1 MNTTAKTRHV
11 SIALAEAKEEY
22 TKANP
27 RSYAQHLRAAE
38 VMPGGNTRTV
48 IFTDPFPLTLVAG
61 KDARVCSL
69 DGNWY
74 RDFLG
79 EYTAG
84 FYGHS
89 NPILR
94 EAVMQ
99 ALEQGWSMGGHTEA
113 EAEMAHLIRER
124 FPSMEFLRF
133 ANSGTEAN
141 LYAIQTARAVTG
153 RNKIVVFEGAY
164 HGGVF
169 VFSGASRHPL
179 TAPFDFVLAPYNDPE
194 AAAAL
199 IDQHA
204 GEIAAVIV
212 EPMQGSGGCIP
223 ASKEFLKFLRD
234 WTTRAGA
241 VLIFDEVM
249 TSRLAFGG
257 LQSLHGIRPDMTT
270 LGKYLGGGFS
280 FGAFGGKQ
288 EIMGRFNPLGPNSIS
303 HAGTFNNNIF
313 TMTAGSAGMKHVLTE
328 ALLSEVTAR
337 GEKLR
342 QRLNDIASR
351 SELPMTFTGRGS
363 MMNVHMTRAVVN
375 SVRDLKASHIP
386 LRDLFYFDLLK
397 QGFWIAKRGMINLC
411 IPTTEA
417 DCDALVQA
425 VEQFV
430 KERTGLGLSAGE
442 LR

>member
-1 MNTTAKTRHV
+1 MNTTAQTQHV
-11 SIALAEAKEEY
+11 STALAEAKEEY
-22 TKANP
+22 KNANP
-27 RSYAQHLRAAE
+27 RSHAQHLKAAE

-69 DGNWY
+69 DGGWY

-89 NPILR
+89 NPTLR
-94 EAVMQ
+94 EAVMK

-124 FPSMEFLRF
+124 FPSMELLRF

-141 LYAIQTARAVTG
+141 LYAISTARAVTG
-153 RNKIVVFEGAY
+153 KTKVVVFEGAY

-169 VFSGASRHPL
+169 VFSGVGRHPL
-179 TAPFDFVLAPYNDPE
+179 TAPFEFVVAPYNDTE
-194 AAAAL
+194 AAAHVLA
-199 IDQHA
+199 QHM

-223 ASKEFLKFLRD
+223 ASREFLQFLRD
-234 WTTRAGA
+234 WTTDNGS

-257 LQSLHGIRPDMTT
+257 LQSLHGICPDMTT

-288 EIMGRFNPLGPNSIS
+288 EIMGRFNPLQPNSIS
-303 HAGTFNNNIF
+303 HAGTFNNNVF
-313 TMTAGSAGMKHVLTE
+313 TMTAGSAGMKHVLTRE
-328 ALLSEVTAR
+328 LLSEVTAR

-342 QRLNDIASR
+342 TRLNDVASTT
-351 SELPMTFTGRGS
+351 ELPMTFTGRGS
-363 MMNVHMTRAVVN
+363 MMNVHMTRATVR
-375 SVRDLKASHIP
+375 SVRDLKASHAP
-386 LRDLFYFDLLK
+386 LRDLFYFDMLK

-411 IPTTEA
+411 IPTTDA
-417 DCDALVQA
+417 DCDSLVEA

-430 KERTGLGLSAGE
+430 AQRSSLS
-442 LR
+442 LS

>member
-1 MNTTAKTRHV
+1 MNTTAKTLNV
-11 SIALAEAKEEY
+11 STALAEAKEEY
-22 TKANP
+22 KKSNP
-27 RSYAQHLRAAE
+27 RSQAQHLKAAE
-38 VMPGGNTRTV
+38 VLPGGNTRTV

-69 DGNWY
+69 DGGWY

-89 NPILR
+89 NSVLR

-113 EAEMAHLIRER
+113 EAEMAHLIQER
-124 FPSMEFLRF
+124 FPSMELLRF

-141 LYAIQTARAVTG
+141 LYAISTARVVTG
-153 RNKIVVFEGAY
+153 RSKVVVFEGAY

-179 TAPFDFVLAPYNDPE
+179 TAPFEFVVAPYNDTE
-194 AAAAL
+194 AAADVLA
-199 IDQHA
+199 QHA
-204 GEIAAVIV
+204 RDIAAVIV

-223 ASKEFLKFLRD
+223 ASREFLQFLRE
-234 WTTRAGA
+234 WTARNGA

-249 TSRLAFGG
+249 TSRLSFGG

-280 FGAFGGKQ
+280 FGAFGGSK
-288 EIMGRFNPLGPNSIS
+288 EIMGRFNPLQPNAIT

-313 TMTAGSAGMKHVLTE
+313 TMTAGCAGMKRVLTRE
-328 ALLSEVTAR
+328 LLSEVTAR

-342 QRLNDIASR
+342 ERLNAIASK
-351 SELPMTFTGRGS
+351 SQLPMTFTGRGS
-363 MMNVHMTRAVVN
+363 MMSVHMTRATVK
-375 SVRDLKASHIP
+375 SVRDLKDSHGP
-386 LRDLFYFDLLK
+386 LKDLFYFDLLRH
-397 QGFWIAKRGMINLC
+397 GFWIAKRGMINLC

-417 DCDALVQA
+417 DCDALVEA

-430 KERTGLGLSAGE
+430 AERSGLALS
-442 LR
+442 